1 MSTLYFFS
9 VVGYEIEM
17 FLVNREDRNRR
28 NESSSAAVLPIFLI
42 VTAIGLAL
50 APSASSVGLVRT
62 AAAELPAMH
71 VAHNFLT
78 PDRIRTGPLVGENAT
93 SAAASNDTGAI
104 DNNNNNSTASNSTGV
119 SSTDNSWCYNQ
130 GIVTEA
136 DGSMRQITSCWNSQ
150 QECQDMQMVDQ
161 EASGKC
167 FQNPNAQPDQS
178 THNSWCYNAGPDP
191 VEDQSC
197 WDSQQQCEQVQM
209 ADAQATSECSKVT
222 PSAPQG

>member
-1 MSTLYFFS
+1 
-9 VVGYEIEM
+9 M
-17 FLVNREDRNRR
+17 FHVNRMDRNRR
-28 NESSSAAVLPIFLI
+28 NESAAVLAILI
-42 VTAIGLAL
+42 VTAISLAL
-50 APSASSVGLVRT
+50 APSASVSLVRT
-62 AAAELPAMH
+62 ATAELPSMH
-71 VAHNFLT
+71 IAHKFLT
-78 PDRIRTGPLVGENAT
+78 PDRIRTGPIVGENAT
-93 SAAASNDTGAI
+93 TTAPASNDTSGS
-104 DNNNNNSTASNSTGV
+104 DNSNNTSTESNSTAV

-130 GIVTEA
+130 GIVAEA
-136 DGSMRQITSCWNSQ
+136 DGTTRQITSCWNSQ

-161 EASGKC
+161 EASGDC